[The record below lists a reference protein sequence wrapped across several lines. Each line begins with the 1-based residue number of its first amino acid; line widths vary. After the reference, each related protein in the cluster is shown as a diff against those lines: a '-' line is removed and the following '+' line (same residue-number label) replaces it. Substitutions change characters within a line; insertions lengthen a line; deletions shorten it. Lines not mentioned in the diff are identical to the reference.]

1 MARKTKCLTPGA
13 IFHTTVSNCSV
24 GVRVALPHNLTL
36 NKAKARELEDHMHN
50 AMELVLAPYF
60 VKR

>member
-1 MARKTKCLTPGA
+1 MFTPGA

-50 AMELVLAPYF
+50 AMELVLAPHF